1 MCARR
6 LRDAGAAEPPEKR
19 LKLCVSDCLLGTP
32 CRYDGASK
40 PNAAVREL
48 AAFPEVDVVRVCP
61 ERASRLPVPRPPAER
76 QGERVVLETGEDV
89 SEAFAKGA
97 SREVARA
104 LEAGCTHAVLK
115 AKSPSC
121 GTGRIYDGT
130 FSRTLRD
137 GWGVAAER
145 LRAAGVACT
154 SEETVETKGAAAF
167 LMESLE
173 SSSSAG

>member
-1 MCARR
+1 M
-6 LRDAGAAEPPEKR
+6 AAR

-40 PNAAVREL
+40 PNAAVQEL
-48 AAFPEVDVVRVCP
+48 AAMPEVEVVRVCP

-76 QGERVVLETGEDV
+76 RGERVVLETGEDV
-89 SEAFAKGA
+89 TRAFAEGA
-97 SREVARA
+97 EREVARA
-104 LEAGCTHAVLK
+104 CAAGCTHAVLK

-130 FSRTLRD
+130 FTTTLRD
-137 GWGVAAER
+137 GWGVGAER
-145 LRAAGVACT
+145 LRDAGVACV
-154 SEETVETKGAAAF
+154 SEEVVEALGARGF

-173 SSSSAG
+173 GQSASGA